1 MRLFAYL
8 LSLALMLPAMGAM
21 TAPLPD
27 RTVRVIV
34 PFPPGGSSDFVTRV
48 VVEAASPLLPR
59 GAVVENR
66 SGGNGAVGMR
76 EVARG
81 PADGSILAHCFLG
94 HCAIVPNIYPDLGY
108 DMLRDFAPVAL
119 VGSAMN
125 LMTVHRDVPA
135 ATVAEFVALAK
146 SRPGAVSYA
155 SSGIGSTTHL
165 AAAVFA
171 QRVGIE
177 LLHVPYRGG
186 GQAITDHIAGRVQVF
201 INPTAVML
209 PHLRSGAL
217 RALAVTGAARD
228 SAVPDVPTMA
238 EAGIP
243 GLVIAPWYG
252 FVAPAATP
260 PETVAALNAVF
271 NRALEQPQARARL
284 IEAGVTLE
292 PGTAAAFGALL
303 AREIARWGEVVR
315 ANDIRPE

>member
-1 MRLFAYL
+1 
-8 LSLALMLPAMGAM
+8 
-21 TAPLPD
+21 
-27 RTVRVIV
+27 
-34 PFPPGGSSDFVTRV
+34 
-48 VVEAASPLLPR
+48 
-59 GAVVENR
+59 
-66 SGGNGAVGMR
+66 MR

-135 ATVAEFVALAK
+135 TTVAEFVALAK
-146 SRPGAVSYA
+146 ARPGAISYA

-171 QRVGIE
+171 QRAGIE
-177 LLHVPYRGG
+177 MLHVPYRGG

-217 RALAVTGAARD
+217 RALAVTGATRD
-228 SAVPDVPTMA
+228 TAVPEVPTMI

-243 GLVIAPWYG
+243 DLVIAPWYG

-260 PETVAALNAVF
+260 PATVAALNDVF
-271 NRALEQPQARARL
+271 NRALQNPQARARL

-292 PGTAAAFGALL
+292 PGTPAEFGALL

-315 ANDIRPE
+315 VNDIKPE

>member
-1 MRLFAYL
+1 MRLLVSL
-8 LSLALMLPAMGAM
+8 LLLTLALPAMAQ
-21 TAPLPD
+21 LPD

-48 VVEAASPLLPR
+48 VVEAASQLLPR

-108 DMLRDFAPVAL
+108 DMLRDFAPVAM

-135 ATVAEFVALAK
+135 TTVAEFVALAK
-146 SRPGAVSYA
+146 ARPGAYSYA

-171 QRVGIE
+171 QRAGIE
-177 LLHVPYRGG
+177 MLHVPYRGG

-209 PHLRSGAL
+209 PHLRSGTL
-217 RALAVTGAARD
+217 RALAVTGATRD
-228 SAVPDVPTMA
+228 AAVPEVPTMI

-243 GLVIAPWYG
+243 DLVIAPWYG

-260 PETVAALNAVF
+260 AATVAALNDVF
-271 NRALEQPQARARL
+271 NRALENPQARARL
-284 IEAGVTLE
+284 VEAGVTLE
-292 PGTAAAFGALL
+292 PGTPAAFGALL
-303 AREIARWGEVVR
+303 AQEIARWGEVVR
-315 ANDIRPE
+315 LNDIKPE